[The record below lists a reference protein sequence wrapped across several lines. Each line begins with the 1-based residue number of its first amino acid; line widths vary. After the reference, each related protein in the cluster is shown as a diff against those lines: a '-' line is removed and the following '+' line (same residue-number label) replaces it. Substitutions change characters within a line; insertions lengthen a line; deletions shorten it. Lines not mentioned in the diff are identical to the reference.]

1 MIFTLFAALLGWLVA
16 WLFPGLAAAGA
27 VDAWAPR
34 FV

>member
-1 MIFTLFAALLGWLVA
+1 MLDLFAAWLGRILA
-16 WLFPGLAAAGA
+16 WLFPGLAGVGA

>member
-1 MIFTLFAALLGWLVA
+1 MFDLFAMWLGRILA

-27 VDAWAPR
+27 VNAWAPR